1 MTLQVL
7 ICDDSSFARKQM
19 ARSLPPEW
27 HIDLHFAGD
36 GIEGLE
42 QIRQGHGEVVFLDL
56 TMPNLDGYGVLE
68 KIRQEDLPA
77 MVIVVSGDIQPDA
90 QDRVK
95 KLGALSFI
103 KKPIDL
109 DKTKALLKEF
119 GLFEEA
125 DTPKTTELISPAQ
138 RDFYQELFNVALGQ
152 SADRLAKLLDGYV
165 NLPVPQIRI
174 KKTDDIKTQV
184 TELNHQAQYSVVSQ
198 GFIGSGIAG
207 EALMFFNNMNTEEFS
222 ILMNQP
228 LGDHPNASHELMID
242 LSSILIGACVR
253 GMGEQLGIHFNQDFP
268 SLLSES
274 LAHYTPSAPQNALT
288 IEIHYSMEKL
298 DIECDLMVIFNEQSL
313 HKLNNKID
321 YLLD

>member
-19 ARSLPPEW
+19 ARALPPDW
-27 HIDLHFAGD
+27 HIDLHFACD
-36 GIEGLE
+36 GLEGLE

-125 DTPKTTELISPAQ
+125 ETPKKNELISPAQ

-152 SADRLAKLLDGYV
+152 AADRLAKLLDGYV
-165 NLPVPQIRI
+165 NLPVPLIRI
-174 KKTDDIKTQV
+174 RAVEEIRSQL
-184 TELNHQAQYSVVSQ
+184 ESLNNQAQHAIVCQDFV
-198 GFIGSGIAG
+198 GSGISG
-207 EALMFFNNMNTEEFS
+207 EAFMIFNTMNAPELA
-222 ILMNQP
+222 ILLNQN
-228 LGDHPNASHELMID
+228 LGDQAEAANELMID

-253 GMGEQLGIHFNQDFP
+253 GMGEQLGIHFNQAFP
-268 SLLSES
+268 SLLKPS
-274 LAHYTPSAPQNALT
+274 LTQYQISSCQQALA

-298 DIECDLMVIFNEQSL
+298 DIECDLMVLFNEQAL
-313 HKLNNKID
+313 HQLNNKID